1 MNGDTFGGGAT
12 YQLTVQSGAMPGAT
26 WIIGPTPL
34 LIGRSQTCHIVLVDD
49 LVSRTHCSVQRI
61 GDGVRLRD
69 LGSSNPCL
77 LNGKPVTNA
86 ALNPGDRLTVGDTIF
101 LVLVLQSD
109 ARKEQATPGKNDTL
123 RLDAS
128 EIALLR
134 TANEPEA
141 MARLPKTARE
151 YAALFQFSLECAGC
165 VDSATL
171 RDRLSSWLRQHFDA
185 AAIWLHERDGEG
197 FTCVL
202 REPEDATEPDQR
214 LVEAVAE
221 DRRARL
227 LEADVKPAGISQRSV
242 TMVCPLVLGGATVGV
257 LTVLAPE
264 SGRTY
269 QREDLEFLVSMAHVF
284 VPYMRAAAEWETL
297 RRSNARLRAQSQQF
311 PKLVGKSSAMH
322 ALRKH
327 LQQAALAEDLPVL
340 LLGETGTGKE
350 MAARQIHLGSSRSER
365 EMVTVN
371 CAAIPDELFE
381 SELFGHARGAFTG
394 AVTASGGLVGL
405 ARESTLFLDEVAELS
420 LANQAKLLR
429 FVETGS
435 YRPVGESRERPAQA
449 RLIAATNKPL
459 PGDGFRLDLYHRLS
473 GFVIHLPALRARPE
487 DIVPLAE
494 HYRRVFALPEGPGR
508 DGFTEDALAA
518 LLGHAWPGNV
528 RELRLRVHR
537 AARTG
542 AAATLNAADLFGAMD
557 VEADELKTGAPG
569 LGTLEEV
576 ERAHIARVLE
586 LCGGDTQRAAQVLG
600 LARSTVYKKIGD
612 YGLR

>member
-1 MNGDTFGGGAT
+1 MNGDASGSGAT

-26 WIIGPTPL
+26 WVVGPTPL
-34 LIGRSQTCHIVLVDD
+34 LIGRSQTCHIVLADD

-77 LNGKPVTNA
+77 LNGKPATNA

-109 ARKEQATPGKNDTL
+109 TRREQATPGKNDTL

-128 EIALLR
+128 EITLLR
-134 TANEPEA
+134 TANEPEE

-165 VDSATL
+165 LDSATL
-171 RDRLSSWLRQHFDA
+171 RDRLSFWLRQQFDA
-185 AAIWLHERDGEG
+185 AALWLHERDVDGLS
-197 FTCVL
+197 CVL
-202 REPEDATEPDQR
+202 RDPADATEPDRR
-214 LVEAVAE
+214 LLEAVAD

-227 LEADVKPAGISQRSV
+227 FESGQKHAGSTHAGV
-242 TMVCPLVLGGATVGV
+242 TMMCPLIVGGATAG
-257 LTVLAPE
+257 LITVLAPE
-264 SGRTY
+264 RGRSY
-269 QREDLEFLVSMAHVF
+269 QREDLEFLVSLAHVF
-284 VPYMRAAAEWETL
+284 APYMRSVADWELL
-297 RRSNARLRAQSQQF
+297 RLSNARLRSQSQQF
-311 PKLVGKSSAMH
+311 PRLVGKSGALH

-327 LQQAALAEDLPVL
+327 LQQAALAEELPVL

-350 MAARQIHLGSSRSER
+350 LAARQIHLGSSRSER
-365 EMVTVN
+365 EMVAVN

-394 AVTASGGLVGL
+394 AVAASGGLVAL

-429 FVETGS
+429 FVESGS
-435 YRPVGESRERPAQA
+435 YRPVGESRERPAHV

-459 PGDGFRLDLYHRLS
+459 PGDGFRVDLYHRLS
-473 GFVIHLPALRARPE
+473 GFVIQLPALRAHPE

-494 HYRRVFALPEGPGR
+494 HFRLEFTLPGGPGR
-508 DGFTEDALAA
+508 DGFTDDALSA
-518 LLGHAWPGNV
+518 LSGHGWPGNV

-542 AAATLNAADLFGAMD
+542 AGAKLSAADLFGTME
-557 VEADELKTGAPG
+557 VETRDPKAGTPA

-586 LCGGDTQRAAQVLG
+586 ICGGDTQRAAQMLG
-600 LARSTVYKKIGD
+600 LARSTIYKKIGD